1 MSAFRSP
8 KALNG
13 CYKSAILSSKDGE
26 CIMTPESD
34 FNCIKLYSAPF
45 EHVHL
50 ANVSGASIQRSDV
63 K

>member
-1 MSAFRSP
+1 
-8 KALNG
+8 
-13 CYKSAILSSKDGE
+13 
-26 CIMTPESD
+26 MTPESD